1 MAIQTQTASPK
12 SEGTKIRQLNRMLRA
27 GRATLVGDDGT
38 RLRLPTPA
46 MRVLKEA
53 LRSIALG
60 QSVALVPQNRQ
71 LTTQR
76 AADML
81 GVSRPYLV
89 KLLESGQLPYHKTGS
104 HRRVYLND
112 LLAYQKRRDAARRRS
127 LGRLAREAFAAGLY
141 DRTGIP
147 DGGQDE

>member
-1 MAIQTQTASPK
+1 MAIHTLSVPRK
-12 SEGTKIRQLNRMLRA
+12 SEGSEIRQLSRMLRS

-38 RLRLPTPA
+38 RLRLPIPA
-46 MRVLKEA
+46 MRILEQA
-53 LRSIALG
+53 LRNIALG

-76 AADML
+76 AADLL
-81 GVSRPYLV
+81 GVSRPHLV
-89 KLLESGQLPYHKTGS
+89 KLLESGQLPHHKTGS

-112 LLAYQKRRDAARRRS
+112 LLAYQKHRDAGRKRS
-127 LGRLAREAFAAGLY
+127 LNRLAREAFDAGLY